1 MTEAEPEPR
10 CLNQRSRESAIRY
23 SICTLVTDLEEYR
36 EMVASMK
43 RGGFGASD
51 CEYLYIDNSR
61 GNYADA
67 FEGYNLFLT
76 EARGTYILL
85 CHQDIL
91 LLEDDRSLLDRRL
104 HELDA
109 LDPAWGLCGNSGV
122 TSAGRLATRLT
133 DPHGAN
139 QALGTFPSRVAALD
153 ENFIIVR
160 RGANLGLS
168 HDLSGFHLYGAD
180 LCLIADIMGRSA
192 YVIDFHLH
200 HKSGGT
206 PNSHFYQSR
215 LEMMKKYARAL
226 RPRWLATTCTHFR
239 LDSPY
244 WKARMLTKLRGKPA
258 RR

>member
-1 MTEAEPEPR
+1 MA
-10 CLNQRSRESAIRY
+10 
-23 SICTLVTDLEEYR
+23 EYR
-36 EMVASMK
+36 EMLASLK
-43 RGGFGASD
+43 RGGFGESD
-51 CEYLYIDNSR
+51 CEYLYFDNSQ
-61 GNYADA
+61 GNAADA
-67 FEGYNLFLT
+67 FGGYNFFLT

-91 LLEDDRSLLDRRL
+91 LLEDDRSVLERRL
-104 HELDA
+104 EELDA
-109 LDPAWGLCGNSGV
+109 LDPTWGLCGNAGV
-122 TSAGRLATRLT
+122 TTAGRLALRLT

-139 QALGTFPSRVAALD
+139 RALGPFPSRVASLD
-153 ENFIIVR
+153 ENFIIVQ

-168 HDLSGFHLYGAD
+168 HDLAGFHFYGAD
-180 LCLIADIMGRSA
+180 LCIIADIMGRSA

-206 PNSHFYQSR
+206 PNGQFYQGR

-226 RPRWLATTCTHFR
+226 RPRWLATTCTHLR

-258 RR
+258 GR